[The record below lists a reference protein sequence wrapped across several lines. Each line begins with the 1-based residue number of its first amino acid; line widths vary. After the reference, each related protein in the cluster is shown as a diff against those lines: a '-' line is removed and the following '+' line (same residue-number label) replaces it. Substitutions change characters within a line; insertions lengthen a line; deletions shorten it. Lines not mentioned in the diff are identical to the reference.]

1 MADTT
6 PKGLRY
12 PEDSD
17 APNIAVDIE
26 NLATDVDNELD
37 NYIANSIVTA
47 EGDLITA
54 SGSATPVR
62 LGIGAAGRVLS
73 SDGTA
78 VSWAIDPVSDL
89 ITTAGDLIY
98 GSAADTAARLAIGT
112 ANQVLAVNSGATAPE
127 WVTPAAGG
135 MTLISTTSLTS
146 GVSVTLSSIPS
157 TFKHLFLTITG
168 LTCSA
173 NDDIR
178 IRFNGN
184 SNNEYSVIDFTSSGT
199 GGAFNLDRIALS
211 DFASANADK
220 SAGQVF
226 ISDYLDTT
234 QYGKLIQL
242 NYMGK
247 NTAGTRKDR
256 FGHGYY
262 QETAAISSI
271 EFATQS
277 GTVTFTTGT
286 LKLYGVS

>member
-1 MADTT
+1 MATT
-6 PKGLRY
+6 PEYGWVMPDPTDFVTDL
-12 PEDSD
+12 PADFEIFGD
-17 APNIAVDIE
+17 AVD
-26 NLATDVDNELD
+26 
-37 NYIANSIVTA
+37 
-47 EGDLITA
+47 A
-54 SGSATPVR
+54 SLYALNPG
-62 LGIGAAGRVLS
+62 
-73 SDGTA
+73 
-78 VSWAIDPVSDL
+78 
-89 ITTAGDLIY
+89 TTAGDLDY
-98 GSAADTAARLAIGT
+98 YTSSTAKARLGIGT
-112 ANQVLAVNSGATAPE
+112 AGQVLKVNSGATAPE
-127 WVTPAAGG
+127 WGEASAGG
-135 MTLISTTSLTS
+135 YTLISTTSLTS

-178 IRFNGN
+178 IRFNGV
-184 SNNEYSVIDFTSSGT
+184 STTSYSVIDFNDSAT
-199 GGAFNLDRIALS
+199 GGAFNLNRIALS
-211 DFASANADK
+211 DFASASADK

-271 EFATQS
+271 EFATGS